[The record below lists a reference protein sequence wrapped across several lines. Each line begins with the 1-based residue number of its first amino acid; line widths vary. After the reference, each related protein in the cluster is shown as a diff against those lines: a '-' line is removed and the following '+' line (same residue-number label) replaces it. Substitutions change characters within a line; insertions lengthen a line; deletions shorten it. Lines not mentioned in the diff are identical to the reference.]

1 MVKTHGNGKIID
13 GEVLFLNFKMECLSY
28 GMSEEQTL
36 EDKKKI
42 LKLFVF
48 FMFLLEFMSS

>member
-36 EDKKKI
+36 EDKKNT
-42 LKLFVF
+42 
-48 FMFLLEFMSS
+48 